1 MRCRCAPCGGKS
13 SDNIVFCTYGD
24 KSELAIYTAMVDEF
38 NKTYGAQHNIK
49 VEHTPISPVTDTY
62 NNYIQNTYTARNGF
76 DVFLVIED
84 RFKAWANAGIMC
96 DMTEYFNAVTD
107 IDTSDVFE
115 NTVNRL
121 RLNVSN
127 NTSNPT
133 DPLYGLPLDTKPSAL
148 YYNET
153 MFKKAGIDISAW
165 TKRTWTRGM
174 RVKLPT
180 SADIIKEIFRSLRM
194 LPCPRKGITG
204 VSARI

>member
-1 MRCRCAPCGGKS
+1 MSKWKKTVSLALAASCALSLCACGGKS

-115 NTVNRL
+115 NTVKIGRAH
-121 RLNVSN
+121 V
-127 NTSNPT
+127 
-133 DPLYGLPLDTKPSAL
+133 
-148 YYNET
+148 
-153 MFKKAGIDISAW
+153 
-165 TKRTWTRGM
+165 
-174 RVKLPT
+174 
-180 SADIIKEIFRSLRM
+180 
-194 LPCPRKGITG
+194 
-204 VSARI
+204 